1 MQKSEKMIC
10 TFCKRRNHKTENCF
24 HKLRR
29 NKNRF
34 KIKNRKPSFQN
45 KAPKITEPTKTG
57 LDTNS
62 LPLKSSLDQE
72 SKTEKIK
79 SGFKP
84 DPNSNLGLKSLYG
97 ENSN

>member
-1 MQKSEKMIC
+1 MIC
-10 TFCKRRNHKTENCF
+10 KFCKRTNHKTENCF

-45 KAPKITEPTKTG
+45 KAPKTTEPTKTG
-57 LDTNS
+57 LDSKS
-62 LPLKSSLDQE
+62 LPGKTSLGQE
-72 SKTEKIK
+72 PKTEEIK

-84 DPNSNLGLKSLYG
+84 VQNSN
-97 ENSN
+97 